1 MRGLGMNDS
10 STELQRIRLVPG
22 SEGVSFNPGPPTELA
37 ALEICCCERPRG
49 CVLQIG
55 GRPNFSDKLASSTS
69 ELATSWDA
77 NQFTGNRIDSVF
89 QSSSVPDCVRCY
101 AHLGA
106 LAPGRDLYIH
116 GGDAD
121 DSRGHCACH
130 ILKPACCRTA
140 APKGVWQL
148 AGWFS

>member
-1 MRGLGMNDS
+1 MTHQRNSNASGWYPARKVSRLTQAHQQNSLPSKYAVASGRGVVFYKS
-10 STELQRIRLVPG
+10 
-22 SEGVSFNPGPPTELA
+22 
-37 ALEICCCERPRG
+37 
-49 CVLQIG
+49 G
-55 GRPNFSDKLASSTS
+55 GGQTSVTKLASSTS